1 MRIAICDDEKG
12 ICEYL
17 ESVLKN
23 ILENKRI
30 FYEIHIYNSGEDF
43 CHDIEK
49 GKMDLIFLDIELP
62 DFSGVKI
69 GKYIREKLKDE
80 EVQIAYISGKME
92 YAMELFEFRPINF
105 LVKPLIKEKIEQV
118 INKYIL
124 INSQEQFTFSYKKGS
139 EYDKVEFSKIL
150 YFEKEGRKIHIKT
163 KDKEDVFYGRM
174 EDVYEKLKYNGFLYI
189 HKSIIV
195 NYNFIYKIKYSSIIM
210 TDGKEFSISQSRR
223 KEVRSAYIALRKREE
238 KGV

>member
-1 MRIAICDDEKG
+1 MKIAICDDEEN
-12 ICEYL
+12 ICQYL

-30 FYEIHIYNSGEDF
+30 FYEITIYNSGEEF

-49 GKMDLIFLDIELP
+49 GKMDLIFLDIEMP
-62 DFSGVKI
+62 DYDGVKV
-69 GKYIREKLKDE
+69 GKYIREEVKDE
-80 EVQIAYISGKME
+80 KVQIAYISGKIE
-92 YAMELFEFRPINF
+92 YAMELFDFRPINF
-105 LVKPLIKEKIEQV
+105 LVKPLTKEMIESL

-124 INSQEQFTFSYKKGS
+124 ITSQEQFTFSYQKGN
-139 EYDKVEFSKIL
+139 EQDKVEFSKIL
-150 YFEKEGRKIHIKT
+150 YLEKEGRRIHIKT

-195 NYNFIYKIKYSSIIM
+195 NYNYISKIMYCSVIM

-223 KEVRSAYIALRKREE
+223 KEIRSAYIALRKREE